1 MIFIL
6 RYFFKAMLVR
16 ESTRATSEVGMQ
28 SSNSQIP
35 VLGDHKVHEIDSN
48 NHRVS
53 MGLSILN
60 LVKNIIGT
68 SMLSMS
74 FGVACS
80 GVVPSVVICL
90 LFGALSAFTFGLI
103 GILCG
108 EAKVTSFRG
117 VCEKYIHP
125 KCGVYIDVLLAL
137 YTLPACI
144 AYSIFVCDCM
154 RKMIVALAPQA
165 SDAFYASRWFIAIVL
180 TVAVLLP
187 LCCITRLDRL
197 TFTSILGIAAILYCY
212 IFVAVD
218 LSKNDNNASSNIA
231 HALWWP
237 PSGSI
242 LGLFP
247 MANIYAACY
256 LVQYNS
262 PKFYF
267 ELRNPT
273 RTRFFALAFSTNA
286 IVALICGSFA
296 IMGFARFGVTTPDNL
311 LIAYDHAYVV
321 WVATCVSL
329 VTTYPFVFDAGRRSV
344 MSALAGFPS
353 LNERKVFWWCTFA
366 LVPIFSLIAVFVDS
380 LGLVIGINGSLMG
393 ITVGFT
399 LPGFLLAQR
408 AKMLKKRKQVFAGY
422 ALVVAGILMSTLG
435 LVSIFID
442 VKPV

>member
-1 MIFIL
+1 
-6 RYFFKAMLVR
+6 MLAR
-16 ESTRATSEVGMQ
+16 EITSATSVVAVPSLASET
-28 SSNSQIP
+28 P
-35 VLGDHKVHEIDSN
+35 VLADHKAETEVPS

-80 GVVPSVVICL
+80 GVVPSVVMCL
-90 LFGALSAFTFGLI
+90 VFGALSAFTFGI
-103 GILCG
+103 MGVLCG

-125 KCGVYIDVLLAL
+125 KSGVWIDLILAL

-154 RKMIVALAPQA
+154 RKMIVALAPA
-165 SDAFYASRWFIAIVL
+165 AADAFYTSRWFIAIVL
-180 TVAVLLP
+180 TVCILLP
-187 LCCITRLDRL
+187 LCCLTHLDKL
-197 TFTSILGIAAILYCY
+197 TFTSLLGIAAIIYCY

-218 LSKNDNNASSNIA
+218 LSKNDENASANLT

-256 LVQYNS
+256 LVQYNA
-262 PKFYF
+262 PKFYH

-273 RTRFFALAFSTNA
+273 RTRFFALSFSTNA
-286 IVALICGSFA
+286 IVAIFCGSFA
-296 IMGFARFGVTTPDNL
+296 ILGFARFGIATPDNL
-311 LIAYDHAYVV
+311 LIAYDHAYIV

-329 VTTYPFVFDAGRRSV
+329 ITTYPFVFDAGRRSV
-344 MSALAGFPS
+344 MSAMAGFS
-353 LNERKVFWWCTFA
+353 SIDQRKVFWWCTVV
-366 LVPIFSLIAVFVDS
+366 LVPVFSLIAVFVDS
-380 LGLVIGINGSLMG
+380 LGLVVGINGSLMG
-393 ITVGFT
+393 FTVEFT
-399 LPGFLLAQR
+399 LPGLLLAQR
-408 AKMLKKRKQVFAGY
+408 ARMLGKPRHQLIGGC
-422 ALVVAGILMSTLG
+422 ALMAVGILMSTLG
-435 LVSIFID
+435 LVSMFIH
-442 VKPV
+442 VNPE